1 MKIRKLML
9 SSIALLAGVGMVS
22 CGDMLGNDESSVF
35 SSTQE
40 KFSTQ
45 AVTSLSMINSLGSS
59 NGLVRKAKL
68 ISDEDKSK
76 IEQILPTLDLLMNN
90 GMIFESQVVE
100 EVVIFND
107 VTYNFKETI
116 SFVNESLEKSSYTLL
131 YNLEEANDS
140 SIKAKNDHHDDDE
153 EDEKGHHGDQS
164 HENNSEN
171 CTKMDEETKI
181 FGIAM
186 ISDEVFYEFVSESE
200 IEEHN
205 NKKEYERTFKIIVG
219 EKDYILVEEENEVK
233 NNKTESSFE
242 YTVVENGAK
251 VLNYSISIENKNNKD
266 VIEYE
271 IDDVEYEIKRTMNE
285 SGEEIYKIEVENE
298 HDYEFV
304 VCYKKVTNEDGSISF
319 VSM

>member
-9 SSIALLAGVGMVS
+9 SSIALLAGVGLVS
-22 CGDMLGNDESSVF
+22 CGDILGNDESSVF
-35 SSTQE
+35 SSSQE

-59 NGLVRKAKL
+59 NGLVRKAKQ
-68 ISDEDKSK
+68 ISDEEKAK

-90 GMIFESQVVE
+90 GMIFESTVVE
-100 EVVIFND
+100 EAVVFND

-131 YNLEEANDS
+131 YNLEEANGS

-298 HDYEFV
+298 YDYEFV

>member
-1 MKIRKLML
+1 ML
-9 SSIALLAGVGMVS
+9 TNIFRITLTVCLFLIS
-22 CGDMLGNDESSVF
+22 CGGGGHGD
-35 SSTQE
+35 
-40 KFSTQ
+40 
-45 AVTSLSMINSLGSS
+45 GSS
-59 NGLVRKAKL
+59 D
-68 ISDEDKSK
+68 ISDYSGIYRYELYKTASQGGGVCDG
-76 IEQILPTLDLLMNN
+76 IGNN
-90 GMIFESQVVE
+90 GIKGTLNISQNGKDVTIV
-100 EVVIFND
+100 FND

-131 YNLEEANDS
+131 YNLEEANDP

-153 EDEKGHHGDQS
+153 EDEKGHHGNQS

-205 NKKEYERTFKIIVG
+205 NKKEFERTFKIFVG

>member
-9 SSIALLAGVGMVS
+9 SSIALLAGVGLVS

-68 ISDEDKSK
+68 ISYEEKAK

-90 GMIFESQVVE
+90 GMVFESQVVE

-131 YNLEEANDS
+131 YNLEEANDP

-242 YTVVENGAK
+242 YTVVENGTK

-298 HDYEFV
+298 DDSEFV
-304 VCYKKVTNEDGSISF
+304 VIYKKVTNEDGSISF
-319 VSM
+319 ASM

>member
-59 NGLVRKAKL
+59 NGLNRKAKQ
-68 ISDEDKSK
+68 ISDEGKSK

-90 GMIFESQVVE
+90 GMIFESTVVE
-100 EVVIFND
+100 EAVIFND

-285 SGEEIYKIEVENE
+285 SGEEIYKIEVESE
-298 HDYEFV
+298 DDSEFV
-304 VCYKKVTNEDGSISF
+304 VIYKKVTNEDGSISF

>member
-1 MKIRKLML
+1 MKISKLML
-9 SSIALLAGVGMVS
+9 SSIALLAGVGLVS
-22 CGDMLGNDESSVF
+22 CGDILGNDESSVF
-35 SSTQE
+35 SSSQE

-59 NGLVRKAKL
+59 NGLVRKAKQ

-90 GMIFESQVVE
+90 GMIFESTVVE
-100 EVVIFND
+100 EAVIFND

-116 SFVNESLEKSSYTLL
+116 SFVNESLEKSSFTLL
-131 YNLEEANDS
+131 YNLDEANDS
-140 SIKAKNDHHDDDE
+140 SIKAKNDYHDDE
-153 EDEKGHHGDQS
+153 EDEKGHHGNQN

-171 CTKMDEETKI
+171 CKKIDEETKI
-181 FGIAM
+181 SGIAM

-205 NKKEYERTFKIIVG
+205 NKKEYERTFQIIVG

>member
-1 MKIRKLML
+1 ML

-22 CGDMLGNDESSVF
+22 CGDMLENDESSVF
-35 SSTQE
+35 SSSQE

-59 NGLVRKAKL
+59 NGLIRKAKQ
-68 ISDEDKSK
+68 ISDEDKVK

-90 GMIFESQVVE
+90 GMIFESTVIE
-100 EVVIFND
+100 EAVIFND

-116 SFVNESLEKSSYTLL
+116 SFVNESLEQSSFTLL
-131 YNLEEANDS
+131 YNLDEANDS
-140 SIKAKNDHHDDDE
+140 SIKGKNGHHDDE
-153 EDEKGHHGDQS
+153 EDDNGHHGNQNHD
-164 HENNSEN
+164 NNSEN
-171 CTKMDEETKI
+171 CKKIDEETKI

-205 NKKEYERTFKIIVG
+205 NKKEYERSFKIIVG

-319 VSM
+319 VSI